1 MKTEELVAHDE
12 VHCVFY
18 APEAAAK
25 QEQKH
30 TTAVVVFSSCPRPAI
45 LLAMSSPAVYFIFS
59 SSVSLLS
66 VISFQ

>member
-30 TTAVVVFSSCPRPAI
+30 TTAVVVFSCPRPAI